1 MPKNTGSDH
10 EKIRNDRG
18 YKMVSGGRYLR
29 CQRQAVVV
37 VEYRLPQ
44 STTHQKKLH
53 LCEFVTSEADESTNT
68 HHLVSIVRVI
78 GSRGGSLP

>member
-1 MPKNTGSDH
+1 MRRLEMIEDIKWYLV
-10 EKIRNDRG
+10 E
-18 YKMVSGGRYLR
+18 VYLR
-29 CQRQAVVV
+29 CQRYMGCPVGSVV